1 MRTHLHPRI
10 DVAEHTGPKLDAKNM
25 DRLFDAVSPWLQ
37 VGSSMKKNV
46 QVDLSHV
53 QFISASGLT
62 WTWIILSTLRERG
75 VSVCLRAP
83 RALPV
88 YQWLETMGL
97 FHHCETQDILVLGH
111 HSCAA
116 HRASSSEEALLP
128 LTTIEA
134 SQDVHQVVTTVIDRL
149 GCIFESHLG
158 YRPRDLHN
166 VSSAISEA
174 CLNIC
179 EHSNS
184 RGVVA
189 AQRHTSCLGTPF
201 VIIGVADAGQGI
213 RSSLT
218 AAYPEARSWS
228 DEQAIHHAMQEGISG
243 KSREDRGYGL
253 PRIRAIVQT
262 YNGRLQIRSGRT
274 RVSLVGDIQAAD
286 SQAFPGTQLC
296 ISVSQRP

>member
-1 MRTHLHPRI
+1 MRTPSRRRI
-10 DVAEHTGPKLDAKNM
+10 DVAEYTGPKLDAKNT
-25 DRLFDAVSPWLQ
+25 DRLFDVVHSWIQAGSP
-37 VGSSMKKNV
+37 VEDV
-46 QVDLSHV
+46 QFDLSHI
-53 QFISASGLT
+53 QFISASGLAWT
-62 WTWIILSTLRERG
+62 WTILSTLRERG
-75 VSVCLRAP
+75 ISVRLSVPQAPSVC
-83 RALPV
+83 
-88 YQWLETMGL
+88 QWLETMKL
-97 FHHCETQDILVLGH
+97 FHHCATHDIPVLDYHPGTG
-111 HSCAA
+111 
-116 HRASSSEEALLP
+116 RLTDPEEALLP

-134 SQDVHQVVTTVIDRL
+134 SQDVHQVVTTIIDRL

-201 VIIGVADAGQGI
+201 VVIGVADAGQGI

-218 AAYPEARSWS
+218 LAYPEARSWS
-228 DEQAIHHAMQEGISG
+228 DEQAIHYAMQEGISG

-253 PRIRAIVQT
+253 PRIRSIVQT
-262 YNGRLQIRSGRT
+262 YNGRLQIRSGKT

-286 SQAFPGTQLC
+286 SHAFPGTQLC
-296 ISVSQRP
+296 ISVSQRS